1 MRAVIVPRRSCL
13 IYFLFCQANKF
24 IYSFIHSML
33 SGYVKFDVILTDKTD
48 NIFIDG
54 NQKISIS
61 VTVEENGNEDCVK
74 NAI

>member
-1 MRAVIVPRRSCL
+1 
-13 IYFLFCQANKF
+13 
-24 IYSFIHSML
+24 ML